1 MLLGS
6 SQHRALQWPGL
17 LWDFRCG
24 SGSSSPESLRHM
36 SREMTKSRENIGWYW
51 MSIHVE
57 MHEPVQKDFGRKSG
71 GGKEGGVME
80 LGKQRGL
87 RESEYYSVLV
97 SASACLSRIDQI
109 VRNCGTAICND
120 QIFSTQ
126 GPQNHKAGWNLFKC
140 RAHSG
145 HSGCLL
151 GYIWK
156 RPILPQFGHVQDVF
170 FLMIPYETAL
180 VGQQCWNCHMTW

>member
-1 MLLGS
+1 
-6 SQHRALQWPGL
+6 
-17 LWDFRCG
+17 
-24 SGSSSPESLRHM
+24 
-36 SREMTKSRENIGWYW
+36 

-109 VRNCGTAICND
+109 VRNCGTAICKSFQPRAPKITKPAEIRSSVGLTVATVAACSGTSGND
-120 QIFSTQ
+120 QS
-126 GPQNHKAGWNLFKC
+126 C
-140 RAHSG
+140 RSSAM
-145 HSGCLL
+145 CRM
-151 GYIWK
+151 Y
-156 RPILPQFGHVQDVF
+156 F
-170 FLMIPYETAL
+170 F
-180 VGQQCWNCHMTW
+180 